1 MKRQK
6 TKKNIRGIT
15 LIALVI
21 TIVVLL
27 ILVGVS
33 IATLTGDNGILTRT
47 NQAKEETE
55 KATEKEQIQLA
66 LIEYEMDSSEND
78 KYTLIEKETNQK
90 ILNKTEENVLN
101 GEIIELENG
110 RKYLITDNN
119 VEYIEGIE
127 NAVLMSGYIE
137 DISWWKNNKLVGQDD
152 IAREQIEEVHIIN
165 NKNISE
171 DAEFMWDIS
180 ENQDGSVVSWVTD
193 ADKDNLYEW
202 YIGANYRIKANQ
214 NMMNY
219 FSHLINCTKIDGLE
233 YLDLSETKTIMNLF
247 SNDTKLTQLDLN
259 SWDTKNITSMSAI
272 FSGCVALEKVD
283 LTAWNTSKVVI
294 MSEMFYNCENLKEIN
309 LNNFDT
315 KQVRSMARMFAN
327 CKLLEKVEL
336 NNFDTSNVNDM
347 DSMFRYIQNLK
358 ELNLSSFNTDKVEN
372 FNSMFFDN
380 KIEELDIS
388 KLQVNED
395 PNYKNFLNNSNKNI
409 KVYVK
414 NVEMN
419 NKILED
425 GNSNLSESNI
435 FIK

>member
-127 NAVLMSGYIE
+127 NTVLMSGYIE

-388 KLQVNED
+388 KFQVNED
-395 PNYKNFLNNSNKNI
+395 ANYKNFLNNSNKNI

-414 NVEMN
+414 NVEMK

>member
-1 MKRQK
+1 M
-6 TKKNIRGIT
+6 
-15 LIALVI
+15 
-21 TIVVLL
+21 
-27 ILVGVS
+27 
-33 IATLTGDNGILTRT
+33 TGDNGILTRT

-259 SWDTKNITSMSAI
+259 SWDTKNM
-272 FSGCVALEKVD
+272 
-283 LTAWNTSKVVI
+283 
-294 MSEMFYNCENLKEIN
+294 Y
-309 LNNFDT
+309 
-315 KQVRSMARMFAN
+315 
-327 CKLLEKVEL
+327 
-336 NNFDTSNVNDM
+336 
-347 DSMFRYIQNLK
+347 
-358 ELNLSSFNTDKVEN
+358 
-372 FNSMFFDN
+372 
-380 KIEELDIS
+380 
-388 KLQVNED
+388 
-395 PNYKNFLNNSNKNI
+395 
-409 KVYVK
+409 
-414 NVEMN
+414 
-419 NKILED
+419 
-425 GNSNLSESNI
+425 
-435 FIK
+435 